1 MSTSCVN
8 LQLCVSFQVSRSLQR
23 LPQVWDLIMNVTA
36 RLEPYQFL
44 HYQGLYSDLALRKLQ
59 QQLSNLAEDVES
71 LHDEFGSGETQ
82 KLSKDVRQ

>member
-1 MSTSCVN
+1 
-8 LQLCVSFQVSRSLQR
+8 
-23 LPQVWDLIMNVTA
+23 MNVTA